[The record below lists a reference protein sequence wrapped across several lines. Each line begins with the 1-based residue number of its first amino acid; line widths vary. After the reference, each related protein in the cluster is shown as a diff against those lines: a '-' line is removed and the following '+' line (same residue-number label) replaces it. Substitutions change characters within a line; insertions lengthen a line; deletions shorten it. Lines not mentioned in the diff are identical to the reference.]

1 VFVFLFLLT
10 SVFSKYYDLMNP
22 CFVYYFS
29 LIQLLYIQ
37 ERALRYVN
45 KLYILEK
52 SNITQGVIHVFG
64 FFFLRYLLFIYVT
77 QPVTQV
83 QSTSCGC
90 KVLEKKYNNY

>member
-1 VFVFLFLLT
+1 
-10 SVFSKYYDLMNP
+10 MNP

-37 ERALRYVN
+37 EQALRYVN

-64 FFFLRYLLFIYVT
+64 FFFRIFIIYLRNVARD
-77 QPVTQV
+77 P
-83 QSTSCGC
+83 ST
-90 KVLEKKYNNY
+90 KYQLWL